1 MRILFREHKV
11 DIITSLVSEIKVDAV
26 LRESQVGLEGVL
38 GGQGADP
45 RGGEWPRPAPRS
57 CARPVLRRGH
67 GPGVAEVALA
77 AGLRGPKQET
87 VNTRGQHGG
96 QHGAAG
102 LGLGRAQHL

>member
-1 MRILFREHKV
+1 MRSKLTLVWGPMLAWKGYSAGRARIREV
-11 DIITSLVSEIKVDAV
+11 
-26 LRESQVGLEGVL
+26 ESGL
-38 GGQGADP
+38 
-45 RGGEWPRPAPRS
+45 APRS